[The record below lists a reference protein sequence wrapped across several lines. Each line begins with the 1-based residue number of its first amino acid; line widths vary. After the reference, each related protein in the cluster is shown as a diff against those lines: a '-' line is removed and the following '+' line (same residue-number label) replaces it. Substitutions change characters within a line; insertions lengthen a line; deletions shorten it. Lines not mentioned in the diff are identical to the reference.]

1 MCLYGNTQHHTQ
13 NSASLLFAGTLRASV
28 SVATATDNNSSGNG
42 SDPLLYGQT
51 EAYAD
56 PFGVITITDMM
67 LRAVPGLY
75 TLMVSLP
82 DYPPSQVSVL
92 RQDQWLSWYRSLC
105 PRNCRSQCSLC
116 QQDHH
121 IRHVCK
127 AMLSATPVST
137 PGVPICWCVTRL
149 LVTSFRLSVDITTL
163 FACGWKA

>member
-92 RQDQWLSWYRSLC
+92 RQDQSLSWYRSLC
-105 PRNCRSQCSLC
+105 PKKLL
-116 QQDHH
+116 
-121 IRHVCK
+121 
-127 AMLSATPVST
+127 LSMQPVST
-137 PGVPICWCVTRL
+137 K
-149 LVTSFRLSVDITTL
+149 SSY
-163 FACGWKA
+163 